1 MNRFAFALGIA
12 LLSIAVFPQVSAA
25 VPDQHYALQK
35 TSTYEDGCFA
45 PCMCPILVQAD
56 LRGRFSLILV
66 GNENGYDVF
75 NVKNVQWFVTL
86 WDGSSIFV
94 RGSGIYRTN
103 TTTKVQRLE
112 LDLLVSDRPLE
123 HYDSGL
129 VAIREPL
136 PYFNITISKN
146 GQYCH
151 DTVFKIDAAP
161 APSDVRPPKLQY
173 EQHDPNLGAAT
184 TWGRL
189 KKLWTP

>member
-12 LLSIAVFPQVSAA
+12 LLSVAVSPHVFAA
-25 VPDQHYALQK
+25 ALDQHFALQK

-45 PCMCPILVQAD
+45 PCMCPVLGHAD
-56 LRGRFSLILV
+56 LRGRFSLTLV

-75 NVKNVQWFVTL
+75 EVRNVQWFVTL
-86 WDGSSIFV
+86 WDGSTIFI
-94 RGSGIYRTN
+94 RGSGSYRAN
-103 TTTKVQRLE
+103 NVTKLQRLE
-112 LDLLVSDRPLE
+112 LELLVSDRPIE

-129 VAIREPL
+129 VPIRDPL
-136 PYFNITISKN
+136 PSFNITISKN
-146 GQYCH
+146 GMYCR

-173 EQHDPNLGAAT
+173 EDGDVDKGATT